1 MPNDVPSVAFQGT
14 SVVVQADST
23 DPADQTI
30 GQAREKDS
38 GQPGILAI
46 LSPAVDHVVTLF
58 ELLHDAGNILRIILE
73 IRVQGNNDFPPGI
86 IKSGGNGRGLPKIAN
101 KLQDPNPLIQGSQAL
116 EFLGT
121 PIGASI
127 VDEENFAA
135 GSPGCQT
142 LVETVVQGSEGLEF
156 IKNGND
162 NGELKLGVRGR
173 LDW

>member
-1 MPNDVPSVAFQGT
+1 VRG
-14 SVVVQADST
+14 
-23 DPADQTI
+23 
-30 GQAREKDS
+30 KDS

-58 ELLHDAGNILRIILE
+58 EFLHDAGNILRIILE

-86 IKSGGNGRGLPKIAN
+86 IKSGGNGSGLPEIAN
-101 KLQDPNPLIQGSQAL
+101 KLQDPNPLIQDSQAL

-162 NGELKLGVRGR
+162 NGELKPGLRGR

>member
-1 MPNDVPSVAFQGT
+1 MPHDVPSVAFQGT

-30 GQAREKDS
+30 GQARGKDS

-58 ELLHDAGNILRIILE
+58 EFLHDAGNILRIILE
-73 IRVQGNNDFPPGI
+73 IRVQGNNDFPPSI
-86 IKSGGNGRGLPKIAN
+86 IKSGGNGCGLPKIAH
-101 KLQDPNPLIQGSQAL
+101 KLQDTNPLIQGSQAL

-127 VDEENFAA
+127 VDEKDFAA
-135 GSPGCQT
+135 GFPGFQT
-142 LVETVVQGSEGLEF
+142 LVETVVQGS
-156 IKNGND
+156 
-162 NGELKLGVRGR
+162 
-173 LDW
+173 

>member
-1 MPNDVPSVAFQGT
+1 MLHDVPSVAFQGT
-14 SVVVQADST
+14 AVVVQMDST

-30 GQAREKDS
+30 GQVRGKDS

-73 IRVQGNNDFPPGI
+73 IRVQGNDDFPPSI
-86 IKSGGNGRGLPKIAN
+86 FKAGGNGSGLPEIAN
-101 KLQDPNPLIQGSQAL
+101 KLQDTNPLIQGSQAL
-116 EFLGT
+116 EFLGA

-127 VDEENFAA
+127 VDEEDFAT
-135 GSPGCQT
+135 GFPGDQA
-142 LVETVVQGSEGLEF
+142 LFEAIIKGFESLEF
-156 IKNGND
+156 VKNGND
-162 NGELKLGVRGR
+162 DGELNSDLRGF